1 MRLEEFEK
9 QINDVI
15 NSKEKELDELTSK
28 KEQTEEEITKAKELI
43 SKAKKDNDF
52 KAYNKAKQKLWEL
65 ENSLEFYQER
75 IEIVKAP
82 TPDKYFSY
90 VNTLD
95 EILEDEINK
104 VFKEAE
110 PVIKQI
116 DELLEKETEII
127 VRASNLGTLM
137 QKALMDKLILSNG
150 RSVEYRVHQ
159 TYETL
164 MAFDKVCDK
173 HKYPRKEYRSLQSQ
187 Q

>member
-52 KAYNKAKQKLWEL
+52 KAFNKAKQKLWEL
-65 ENSLEFYQER
+65 ENTLEFYQER
-75 IEIVKAP
+75 IEIIKAP

-90 VNTLD
+90 VDTLD
-95 EILEDEINK
+95 EIVEDEINK
-104 VFKEAE
+104 LFKEAE

-116 DELLEKETEII
+116 DELLEKEIDMV
-127 VRASNLGTLM
+127 VRAGNLGRSM
-137 QKALMDKLILSNG
+137 QKALMNNLITSNG
-150 RSVEYRVHQ
+150 RGVEYRLNP
-159 TYETL
+159 TLETL
-164 MAFDKVCDK
+164 MAFDKVYTK
-173 HKYPRKEYRSLQSQ
+173 HRY
-187 Q
+187 

>member
-1 MRLEEFEK
+1 MTLTEFEK
-9 QINDVI
+9 KIHDI
-15 NSKEKELDELTSK
+15 LDSKEKELDELTSK
-28 KEQTEEEITKAKELI
+28 KEQTKEEITKVKELI

-52 KAYNKAKQKLWEL
+52 KAFNKAKQKLWEL
-65 ENSLEFYQER
+65 ENTLEFYQER

-90 VNTLD
+90 VDTLD

-116 DELLEKETEII
+116 DELLEKEIDMV
-127 VRASNLGTLM
+127 VRASKLGTLM
-137 QKALMDKLILSNG
+137 QKDLMDKQIISNK
-150 RSVEYRVHQ
+150 RSVEYRVNQ

-164 MAFDKVCDK
+164 IAFDKVYTK
-173 HKYPRKEYRSLQSQ
+173 HRYQNNKR
-187 Q
+187 

>member
-9 QINDVI
+9 KIHDI
-15 NSKEKELDELTSK
+15 LDSKEKELDELTSK
-28 KEQTEEEITKAKELI
+28 KEQTKEEITKAKELI

-52 KAYNKAKQKLWEL
+52 KAFNKAKQKLWEL

-90 VNTLD
+90 VDTLD

-116 DELLEKETEII
+116 DELLEKEIDMV
-127 VRASNLGTLM
+127 VRAGNLGTLM
-137 QKALMDKLILSNG
+137 QKALMDKLTVVNG
-150 RSVEYRVHQ
+150 KGVEYRVHQ

-173 HKYPRKEYRSLQSQ
+173 HKYPRKEHRSI
-187 Q
+187 

>member
-65 ENSLEFYQER
+65 ENTLEFYQER
-75 IEIVKAP
+75 IEIIKAP

-90 VNTLD
+90 VDTLD
-95 EILEDEINK
+95 RVVEDEINK
-104 VFKEAE
+104 LFKEAE

-116 DELLEKETEII
+116 DELLEKEIDMV
-127 VRASNLGTLM
+127 VRAGNLGRSM
-137 QKALMDKLILSNG
+137 QKALMNNLITSNG
-150 RSVEYRVHQ
+150 RGVEYRLNP
-159 TYETL
+159 TLETL
-164 MAFDKVCDK
+164 MAFDKVYTK
-173 HKYPRKEYRSLQSQ
+173 HRY
-187 Q
+187 

>member
-28 KEQTEEEITKAKELI
+28 KEQTKEEITKAKELI

-90 VNTLD
+90 VDTLD

-116 DELLEKETEII
+116 DELLEKEIDMV
-127 VRASNLGTLM
+127 VRASKLGTLM
-137 QKALMDKLILSNG
+137 QKVLMGNEILANG

-164 MAFDKVCDK
+164 MAFDKVYTK
-173 HKYPRKEYRSLQSQ
+173 HRYQNKR
-187 Q
+187 

>member
-1 MRLEEFEK
+1 MTLTEFEK
-9 QINDVI
+9 KIHDI
-15 NSKEKELDELTSK
+15 LDSKEKELDELTSK
-28 KEQTEEEITKAKELI
+28 KEQTKEEITKAKELI

-52 KAYNKAKQKLWEL
+52 KAFNKAKQKLWEL
-65 ENSLEFYQER
+65 ENTLEFYQER

-90 VNTLD
+90 VDTLD

-116 DELLEKETEII
+116 DELLEKEIDMI

-137 QKALMDKLILSNG
+137 QKALMDKQIISNG

-164 MAFDKVCDK
+164 VAFDKVCNK
-173 HKYPRKEYRSLQSQ
+173 HKY
-187 Q
+187 

>member
-15 NSKEKELDELTSK
+15 NSKEKELEGLTSK
-28 KEQTEEEITKAKELI
+28 KEKTKDEIIKAKELI

-52 KAYNKAKQKLWEL
+52 KAFTKAKQKLWEL
-65 ENSLEFYQER
+65 ENTLEFCQER
-75 IEIVKAP
+75 IEIIKAP

-90 VNTLD
+90 VDTLN

-116 DELLEKETEII
+116 DELIEKETDLI

-137 QKALMDKLILSNG
+137 QKALMDKLIVSNG
-150 RSVEYRVHQ
+150 RTVEYNVHQ
-159 TYETL
+159 TQETIV
-164 MAFDKVCDK
+164 AFDSVCNK
-173 HKYPRKEYRSLQSQ
+173 HKYPTKEYRNI
-187 Q
+187 

>member
-1 MRLEEFEK
+1 MTLTEFEK
-9 QINDVI
+9 KIHDI
-15 NSKEKELDELTSK
+15 LDSKEKELEELTSK
-28 KEQTEEEITKAKELI
+28 KEQTKEEITKAKELI

-52 KAYNKAKQKLWEL
+52 KAFNKAKQKLWEL
-65 ENSLEFYQER
+65 ENTLEFYQER

-90 VNTLD
+90 VDTLD
-95 EILEDEINK
+95 EILENEINK

-116 DELLEKETEII
+116 DELLEKEIDMI

-137 QKALMDKLILSNG
+137 QKALMDKQIISNG
-150 RSVEYRVHQ
+150 RSVEYRVNQ

-164 MAFDKVCDK
+164 VAFDKVCNK
-173 HKYPRKEYRSLQSQ
+173 HK
-187 Q
+187 